1 MAGNKPPIA
10 TEDAVAFLRSTV
22 GEIEHL
28 HSLSEGEE
36 SRAFGFRWNGED
48 LVLRINASRRDFD
61 MDRMAGERFG
71 AADLPIPAIRLI
83 APMGRYYACVSERA
97 LGTTLQDLA
106 AGGAY
111 DYGRAIC
118 SLLDRL
124 ERCDMA
130 RGQGYGP
137 ISPDG
142 LGRHSSWS
150 EFLLS
155 MTARDWTFLSPVEAA
170 SLPQLLGRI
179 ESEAGYKTE
188 VRRLIHGD
196 FGSNNVL
203 VADGRVTGL
212 IDWSE
217 AMVGDSLYDL
227 ANIFFWRPWL
237 DCMEQQCRYVNEN
250 EPHRL
255 DQRDRLVTYA
265 IHIGLGTA
273 YEAAKAGD
281 GSLTD
286 WALDRCHAL
295 LEDGL

>member
-10 TEDAVAFLRSTV
+10 AEAAVAFLRSTV

-28 HSLSEGEE
+28 HCLSEGEE
-36 SRAFGFRWNGED
+36 SRAFGFRWNGDD
-48 LVLRINASRRDFD
+48 LVLRINSSRLGFD

-71 AADLPIPAIRLI
+71 AADMPIPPVRLI
-83 APMGRYYACVSERA
+83 APMGQYYACISEHV

-106 AGGAY
+106 VGGAY

-142 LGRHSSWS
+142 LGRHRSWS

-170 SLPQLLGRI
+170 RLPQLLGRI
-179 ESEAGYKTE
+179 ESEAEYKTE

-237 DCMEQQCRYVNEN
+237 DCMEQQCRYVIEN

-281 GSLTD
+281 EALAD